1 MTSPLQALVVGDRFI
16 EADLFATALG
26 AAAGE
31 AGRDGSFSHIYRLAH
46 RFGRSWH
53 C

>member
-26 AAAGE
+26 
-31 AGRDGSFSHIYRLAH
+31 
-46 RFGRSWH
+46 
-53 C
+53 